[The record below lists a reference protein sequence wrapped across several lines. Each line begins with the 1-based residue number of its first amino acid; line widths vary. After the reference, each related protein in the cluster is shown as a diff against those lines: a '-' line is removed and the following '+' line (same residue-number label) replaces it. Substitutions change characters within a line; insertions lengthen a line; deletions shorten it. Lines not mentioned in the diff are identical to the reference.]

1 MQIPDSMHDDFAMTF
16 ILPYGDADS
25 DDGANV
31 LDDDT
36 YASCDVDGDDQDD
49 GGIRRCC

>member
-1 MQIPDSMHDDFAMTF
+1 MQIPDSIHDHFAMTF
-16 ILPYGDADS
+16 IVPYGDADS
-25 DDGANV
+25 YAGANV

-36 YASCDVDGDDQDD
+36 KASCDVEGDDQDD